1 MRLITIGPSHYC
13 DKARLALELAKLPYT
28 EEAHLPILHTPFVW
42 RAGGRR
48 STPTLATDQGVFDD
62 STDIMRF
69 VHEHPQSQWRPY
81 LSDEVRAK
89 AALELEERFDDIL
102 GPASRRIA
110 YYHLLPHK
118 ALSMQVMADSGAP
131 GWELRLLGLS
141 YPLATWMLSRG
152 LNIHVASVARSLERA
167 RQVFDEVDA
176 LLADGRA
183 YLVGDHLSA
192 ADVTFIA
199 LAAPLLNPP
208 QYPIS
213 LPLDQPQL
221 STMRA
226 LVEECRAR
234 ASGRWALA
242 LYAQLRPSLAPHDP
256 MSVDEVERSSH

>member
-42 RAGGRR
+42 RAGGRH
-48 STPTLATDQGVFDD
+48 STPTLTTDQGVFDD

-69 VHEHPQSQWRPY
+69 VQEHPQSQWRPY
-81 LSDEVRAK
+81 PSDETQAK
-89 AALELEERFDDIL
+89 AALEHEERFDEVL
-102 GPASRRIA
+102 GPATRRVA

-118 ALSMQVMADSGAP
+118 ALSMQVMAASGAP
-131 GWELRLLGLS
+131 SWELRLLGLS
-141 YPLATWMLSRG
+141 YPLATRMLSRG
-152 LNIHVASVARSLERA
+152 LNIHEASAARSLERA
-167 RQVFDEVDA
+167 RQVFDEVDD
-176 LLADGRA
+176 LLDDGRS

-221 STMRA
+221 ATMRA
-226 LVEECRAR
+226 IVEELTAR
-234 ASGRWALA
+234 PAGRWARA
-242 LYAQLRPSLAPHDP
+242 LYEQLRPSTP
-256 MSVDEVERSSH
+256 